1 MEKIAREMTKI
12 SGVTID
18 PELVVKLPSDG
29 CPGHILCTKWEV
41 YAARCGEFTILLY
54 KYKDGRTTVKVI

>member
-1 MEKIAREMTKI
+1 MNEIAKKMTKI

-29 CPGHILCTKWEV
+29 CPGHLFCTKWEV

-54 KYKDGRTTVKVI
+54 EYEDGRVTVKMI